1 VGTLPPP
8 PPGGEEDALAGP
20 EVDGDSA
27 WAAAAAAALALAA
40 DDGEVDDAVGER
52 DTECSD

>member
-1 VGTLPPP
+1 MGTLPPP